1 MLLKPSFNV
10 QARLG
15 LDSITMLS
23 IRQPALEVLKSLAM
37 RQRRTIVCPAAEAG
51 SVTLPDWEVSQSGA
65 GLLALVAVQPG
76 GSGGAVTPPKF
87 SANMGVDWGISGRS
101 KERLTA
107 VGIVIDC
114 ADVPLSVY

>member
-1 MLLKPSFNV
+1 MLRLVWTHPPAGNVVTLLKPSFNV

-51 SVTLPDWEVSQSGA
+51 RFTIVEIKPFDA
-65 GLLALVAVQPG
+65 
-76 GSGGAVTPPKF
+76 PPQ
-87 SANMGVDWGISGRS
+87 A
-101 KERLTA
+101 
-107 VGIVIDC
+107 
-114 ADVPLSVY
+114 